1 MTDLTNRHVELDVSS
16 YTFDETFKA
25 EVIDLYERYVKDKPP
40 APVEIRPL
48 RKLVYN
54 DRDV

>member
-1 MTDLTNRHVELDVSS
+1 MTDLTNRHVEIKADS

-25 EVIDLYERYVKDKPP
+25 EIGDLYERYVKDKPP
-40 APVEIRPL
+40 ASVEIRPL

>member
-1 MTDLTNRHVELDVSS
+1 MTDLTNRHVTLDASA
-16 YTFDETFKA
+16 YTFNETFKA
-25 EVIDLYERYVKDKPP
+25 EVGDLYERYVKDKPP
-40 APVEIRPL
+40 ASIEIRPL